1 MIHRHSQTYL
11 FQIQRHGFVY
21 DCSFFL
27 TDNRLITVQAVGR
40 KHTEALGKTP
50 PGASALRIAGHLI
63 AESEPRH
70 DDDQRKGWFGPLFA
84 RPEPIEPNETLNR
97 PS

>member
-1 MIHRHSQTYL
+1 MVHRHSKTYL
-11 FQIQRHGFVY
+11 FQVQRNGFAY

-40 KHTEALGKTP
+40 RHTEALGSSP
-50 PGASALRIAGHLI
+50 PGASAIRIAGHLI
-63 AESEPRH
+63 AESQPRH
-70 DDDQRKGWFGPLFA
+70 DEERGKGWLERLFM
-84 RPEPIEPNETLNR
+84 RSEPVERDETFRR